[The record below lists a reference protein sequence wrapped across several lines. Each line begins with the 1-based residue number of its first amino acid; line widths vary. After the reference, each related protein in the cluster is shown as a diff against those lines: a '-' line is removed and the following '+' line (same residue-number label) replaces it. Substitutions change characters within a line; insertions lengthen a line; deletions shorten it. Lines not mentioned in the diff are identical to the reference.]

1 MQTDAAIN
9 SGNSGGPLLN
19 MKGEVIG
26 INTAVHTQGQ
36 GIGFAIPI
44 NVAKEVLDELITT
57 GGVSVPWVGV
67 YQQNMNEKLANQL
80 RIPDDKG
87 VLILDVVENSP
98 AAEAGLKPWDVIRRI
113 GDRDIFSTDDVA
125 EVIKKHSTG
134 DELLIT
140 VMRDGEMLIIPVIL
154 GDMPAHLR

>member
-26 INTAVHTQGQ
+26 INTAVHSQAQ

-57 GGVSVPWVGV
+57 GGVSVPWMGV
-67 YQQNMNEKLANQL
+67 YQQTMNEQLASQL
-80 RIPDDKG
+80 RIPDNKG
-87 VLILDVVENSP
+87 VLIVDVVEGSP

-113 GDRDIFSTDDVA
+113 EGRDIFSTDDVA
-125 EVIKKHSTG
+125 EEIRKYNPG
-134 DELLIT
+134 DEIMVT
-140 VMRDGEMLIIPVIL
+140 IMRQGEVMIIPIIL